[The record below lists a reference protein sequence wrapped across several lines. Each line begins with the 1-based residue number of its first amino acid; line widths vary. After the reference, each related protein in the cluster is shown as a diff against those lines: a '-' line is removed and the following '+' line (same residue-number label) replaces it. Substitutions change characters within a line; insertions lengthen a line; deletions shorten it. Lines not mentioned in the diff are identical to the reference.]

1 MNAVRSH
8 RCCSMDSIILVRI
21 YRAKTIDGMM
31 LLNDV
36 FDLTVVPN
44 MNDIL
49 CQYICMLTYCQ
60 VRNFVVLYDPRHP
73 QNID

>member
-1 MNAVRSH
+1 
-8 RCCSMDSIILVRI
+8 MDSIILVRI

-44 MNDIL
+44 MRSW
-49 CQYICMLTYCQ
+49 CLTPLSSIFQ
-60 VRNFVVLYDPRHP
+60 LYGGNQFYWWRKL
-73 QNID
+73 